1 MIAEIGHFCL
11 ILAFVLSLVQGTV
24 PHVGAARRNL
34 ALMGVGRTS
43 AIAQLVFL
51 VAAFGCLS
59 LAFALSDFS
68 VALVANHSHSDK
80 PLIYKLSGVWGNHE
94 GSMLLW
100 VLILGVFGGA
110 VAIFGRNLPPSL
122 LARTLAVQGLIGTM
136 FIAFILFTSNPFA
149 RLDPAP
155 VNGSG
160 LNPLLQDP
168 GLATHPPFL
177 YMGYVGFSI
186 AFSFAIAALIE
197 GKVEPAWARWVR
209 PWTLAAWCFL
219 TMGIMLGSAWA
230 YYELGW
236 GGWWFW
242 DPVENV
248 SLMPWLAGTALIHSA
263 IVVEKR
269 DALKRWTILL
279 AILTFSLSL
288 IGTFLVRSGVVTSV
302 HSFAVDPER
311 GVFILGILIATTGG
325 ALTLY
330 ALRASDL
337 RIANLFSPVSRE
349 ASLVLN
355 NVFLVSITGGVFL
368 GTFIS
373 LIARETFGTD
383 VSAGAPVF
391 NFFFV
396 PMMLGLMVFMALGP
410 ILAWKRGNLKAA
422 LFRLRAAGVAAAG
435 AGASALIMQQEPW
448 SMLALVISAWLLV
461 GSMTTILGKAIP
473 SGRDTGSL
481 WQRLSSL
488 PRATWGTS
496 VAHAGI
502 AITAI
507 GIAVSATN
515 SVETVVKLKPG
526 QSFEIAGLE
535 LKMMSVT
542 DEKGPNYVSKT
553 ARFELREGGDFIDEI
568 ISEKRT
574 YPNPG
579 SETTEAGIR
588 PGLFGALY
596 VSLGRSYEDGSWV
609 VRAYYHPLIMWIW
622 GGCLVMVLGGTLSLS
637 DRRLRVGAPIR
648 ARKAQTA
655 ARTA

>member
-1 MIAEIGHFCL
+1 MIAEIGHFSL
-11 ILAFVLSLVQGTV
+11 ILAFVLSIVQSTV
-24 PHVGAARRNL
+24 PHAGAWRRDI
-34 ALMGVGRTS
+34 ALMGVGRS
-43 AIAQLVFL
+43 AAIAQLVFL
-51 VAAFGCLS
+51 VTAFICLS
-59 LAFALSDFS
+59 IAFAISDFS
-68 VALVANHSHSDK
+68 VQLVANHSHSDK
-80 PLIYKLSGVWGNHE
+80 PMIYKLSGVWGNHE

-100 VLILGVFGGA
+100 VLILGIFGGA

-136 FIAFILFTSNPFA
+136 FIAFILFTSNPFT
-149 RLDPAP
+149 RLDVAP
-155 VNGSG
+155 INGSG

-186 AFSFAIAALIE
+186 AFSFAVAALIE

-288 IGTFLVRSGVVTSV
+288 VGTFLVRSGVVTSV
-302 HSFAVDPER
+302 HAFAVDPER
-311 GVFILGILIATTGG
+311 GVFILGILIVTTGG
-325 ALTLY
+325 ALMLY
-330 ALRASDL
+330 ALRAADL
-337 RIANLFSPVSRE
+337 KIANLFSPVSRE

-396 PMMLGLMVFMALGP
+396 PLMLGLMVFMSLGP
-410 ILAWKRGNLKAA
+410 ILAWKRGNLTAA
-422 LFRLRAAGVAAAG
+422 LFRLRLAAVTAAG
-435 AGASALIMQQEPW
+435 AGAAAIIMQQEPW
-448 SMLALVISAWLLV
+448 STLAIVISIWLLV
-461 GSMTTILGKAIP
+461 GSMTTILERAMTPGGGAA
-473 SGRDTGSL
+473 SL
-481 WQRLSSL
+481 FSRLSSL
-488 PRATWGTS
+488 PRATWGTA

-502 AITAI
+502 AITAL
-507 GIAVSATN
+507 GIAVSSYN
-515 SVETVVKLKPG
+515 SVETVMKLKPG
-526 QSFEIAGLE
+526 QSLEIAGYE
-535 LKMMSVT
+535 LKLLSVN
-542 DEKGPNYVSKT
+542 DERGANYTSKA
-553 ARFELREGGDFIDEI
+553 ARFELRSDGRVIDRML
-568 ISEKRT
+568 SEKRN

-588 PGLFGALY
+588 PGIVGTLY
-596 VSLGRSYEDGSWV
+596 VSLGRAYEDGSWA
-609 VRAYYHPLIMWIW
+609 VRAYYHPLITWIW
-622 GGCLVMVLGGTLSLS
+622 VGCVIMVVGGTLSLS

-648 ARKAQTA
+648 ARSTQPA
-655 ARTA
+655 ARPA

>member
-461 GSMTTILGKAIP
+461 GSMTTILEKAIP

-648 ARKAQTA
+648 ARKSQTA

>member
-1 MIAEIGHFCL
+1 M
-11 ILAFVLSLVQGTV
+11 
-24 PHVGAARRNL
+24 
-34 ALMGVGRTS
+34 
-43 AIAQLVFL
+43 
-51 VAAFGCLS
+51 
-59 LAFALSDFS
+59 
-68 VALVANHSHSDK
+68 
-80 PLIYKLSGVWGNHE
+80 
-94 GSMLLW
+94 
-100 VLILGVFGGA
+100 
-110 VAIFGRNLPPSL
+110 
-122 LARTLAVQGLIGTM
+122 
-136 FIAFILFTSNPFA
+136 
-149 RLDPAP
+149 
-155 VNGSG
+155 
-160 LNPLLQDP
+160 
-168 GLATHPPFL
+168 
-177 YMGYVGFSI
+177 
-186 AFSFAIAALIE
+186 
-197 GKVEPAWARWVR
+197 
-209 PWTLAAWCFL
+209 
-219 TMGIMLGSAWA
+219 
-230 YYELGW
+230 
-236 GGWWFW
+236 
-242 DPVENV
+242 
-248 SLMPWLAGTALIHSA
+248 
-263 IVVEKR
+263 
-269 DALKRWTILL
+269 
-279 AILTFSLSL
+279 
-288 IGTFLVRSGVVTSV
+288 
-302 HSFAVDPER
+302 
-311 GVFILGILIATTGG
+311 
-325 ALTLY
+325 
-330 ALRASDL
+330 
-337 RIANLFSPVSRE
+337 
-349 ASLVLN
+349 
-355 NVFLVSITGGVFL
+355 FL

-461 GSMTTILGKAIP
+461 GSMTTILEKAIP

>member
-373 LIARETFGTD
+373 LIARESFGTD

-461 GSMTTILGKAIP
+461 GSMTTILEKAIP